1 VIPILMFA
9 CNRVSVTKAID
20 PLLKYRG
27 DDPARKAKFPII
39 VSQDCGHAETAN
51 KIRSYGDD
59 IIFIQQ
65 PDQSEPQVPKAEKKF
80 KGYFKIA
87 RHYGWALNQTFINHK
102 YNQVIIVEDDLEVS
116 PDFFEYF
123 ESTLPLLRKDPSL
136 WCVSAW
142 NDNGKKG
149 LIDESNPDL
158 LYRTDFFGGLGWMM
172 TKELWMNELMQKWP
186 RSYWDDWMRQ
196 PAQRKNRACI
206 RPEISRTKTFGKI
219 GVSNGLFFDK
229 HLKYI
234 VLNDN
239 PVPFLQKN
247 LDYLIKDNY
256 DKQMKKVLAN
266 SELVPL
272 QNLKSYANEH
282 GSSDSVDKSIK
293 VIYKTKNEFK
303 AAVKVL
309 GIMDDFKSGVPRM
322 AYNGVVS
329 TFYKGIRV
337 YLWPGLNWKNY
348 NPTW

>member
-1 VIPILMFA
+1 M
-9 CNRVSVTKAID
+9 
-20 PLLKYRG
+20 
-27 DDPARKAKFPII
+27 
-39 VSQDCGHAETAN
+39 
-51 KIRSYGDD
+51 
-59 IIFIQQ
+59 
-65 PDQSEPQVPKAEKKF
+65 
-80 KGYFKIA
+80 
-87 RHYGWALNQTFINHK
+87 
-102 YNQVIIVEDDLEVS
+102 
-116 PDFFEYF
+116 
-123 ESTLPLLRKDPSL
+123 
-136 WCVSAW
+136 SAW

-149 LIDESNPDL
+149 LIDESRPDL

-172 TKELWMNELMQKWP
+172 TRELWVNELMKKWP
-186 RSYWDDWMRQ
+186 KSYWDDWMRQ

-239 PVPFLQKN
+239 PVSFPEKN
-247 LDYLIKDNY
+247 LNYLHKDTY
-256 DKQMKKVLAN
+256 DKEMDKVLAK

-272 QNLKSYANEH
+272 QNLKSFAAEH
-282 GSSDSVDKSIK
+282 GEAGAGGKKLSIK

-322 AYNGVVS
+322 AYKGVVS

-337 YLWPGLNWKNY
+337 YLWPGLNWKSY